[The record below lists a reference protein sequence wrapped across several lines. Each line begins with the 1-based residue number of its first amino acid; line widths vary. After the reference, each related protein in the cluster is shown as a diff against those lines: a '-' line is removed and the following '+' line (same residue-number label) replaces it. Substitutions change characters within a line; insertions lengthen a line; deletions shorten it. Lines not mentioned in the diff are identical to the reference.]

1 MIRDE
6 SSKERLITK
15 ERKPLTVPRNI
26 CSGTGLISKVGSD
39 GNLVSIIVIESVLT
53 KIVGRRR
60 PSRKLGVCER
70 ERGRGGRGCGHPPPY
85 DSLRS
90 FINDMCSFYASE

>member
-1 MIRDE
+1 MTRDV

-39 GNLVSIIVIESVLT
+39 GNLVSIMVIENVLT
-53 KIVGRRR
+53 KIADRRR

-70 ERGRGGRGCGHPPPY
+70 ERSRGGRGGGHPLPY
-85 DSLRS
+85 DSFRT
-90 FINDMCSFYASE
+90 FMDDMCSFRARE